1 MTSSRPDKPVQ
12 KIDTIIVG
20 GGQAGLA
27 TSFCLKRQ
35 GREHLVLERTDRP
48 GAAWR
53 QRWDSFTLVTPNW
66 AFRLPGAEY
75 TGDDRDGFMPRDE
88 ILNVFERYAARQ
100 KLPVRFGVDVTA
112 VEPLAGRP
120 GYLVRTVG
128 VDRVGADRSGIDFEA
143 QNMVVATGL
152 YQRPKIPAFSSALP
166 TDVLQL
172 HSGQYRNPASLPPGA
187 VLVVG
192 SGQSGC
198 QIAEELY
205 MNGRH
210 VYHSIGNAG
219 RAPRRYRG
227 KDTYEWLVLAGFF
240 DRTPDML
247 PSPRARFAPD
257 PHLSGAD
264 GGHTLNLHR
273 FARDGVTLL
282 GYLRGASDGRLDVAP
297 DLHES
302 LSKADQFEAQL
313 VKLIDGYIAKKGL
326 DAPEERLPELRDGFD
341 QAVITQLNVRGAGIT
356 SVIWATGYS
365 FDFSWLKLPTF
376 DDDGYPVQ
384 QRGVTRYPGLY
395 FVGLPWLHTRK
406 SGLLLGVGGDAE
418 YVASRIAATSREP
431 VS

>member
-1 MTSSRPDKPVQ
+1 MER
-12 KIDTIIVG
+12 IDTIIVG

-27 TSFCLKRQ
+27 TSFYLKKQ
-35 GREHLVLERTDRP
+35 GREHLVLERADRP
-48 GAAWR
+48 GAAWQ

-88 ILNVFERYAARQ
+88 ILRVFERYAASQ
-100 KLPVRFGVDVTA
+100 ELPVRFGVDVTA

-120 GYLVRTVG
+120 GYLVRTVS
-128 VDRVGADRSGIDFEA
+128 ADTGGSDFEA
-143 QNMVVATGL
+143 QNVVVATGM

-172 HSGQYRNPASLPPGA
+172 HSGQYRNPAGLPPGA

-205 MNGRH
+205 KSGRR
-210 VYHSIGNAG
+210 VYHSIGSAG

-247 PSPRARFAPD
+247 PSPKARFAPD
-257 PHLSGAD
+257 PHLSGAG

-282 GYLRGASDGRLDVAP
+282 GHLRGVTDGRLDVAP

-313 VKLIDGYIAKKGL
+313 VKLIDGYIAKNGL

-341 QAVITQLNVRGAGIT
+341 QAVITELDVRTAGIT
-356 SVIWATGYS
+356 IS
-365 FDFSWLKLPTF
+365 
-376 DDDGYPVQ
+376 
-384 QRGVTRYPGLY
+384 
-395 FVGLPWLHTRK
+395 H
-406 SGLLLGVGGDAE
+406 LGRRLQV
-418 YVASRIAATSREP
+418 
-431 VS
+431 

>member
-1 MTSSRPDKPVQ
+1 MTSSRLDKPVQ
-12 KIDTIIVG
+12 KIDTIIIG

-27 TSFCLKRQ
+27 TSFYLKRQ
-35 GREHLVLERTDRP
+35 GREHLVLERADRP
-48 GAAWR
+48 GSAWR

-66 AFRLPGAEY
+66 ACRLPGAPY
-75 TGDDRDGFMPRDE
+75 SGDDRDGFTPRDE
-88 ILNVFERYAARQ
+88 ILDVFESYTASQ
-100 KLPVRFGVDVTA
+100 ELPVRFGVDVTA

-120 GYLVRTVG
+120 GYLVRTI
-128 VDRVGADRSGIDFEA
+128 GADTIGADFEA
-143 QNMVVATGL
+143 QNVVVATGM
-152 YQRPKIPAFSSALP
+152 YQRPKIPDFSSGLP

-187 VLVVG
+187 VMVVG

-205 MNGRH
+205 KSGRR
-210 VYHSIGNAG
+210 VYHSIGSAG

-247 PSPRARFAPD
+247 PSPKARFAPD
-257 PHLSGAD
+257 PHLSGAG

-282 GYLRGASDGRLDVAP
+282 GHLRGATDGRLDVAP

-313 VKLIDGYIAKKGL
+313 VKLIDGYIAKNGL

-341 QAVITQLNVRGAGIT
+341 QAVITELDVRTAGIT
-356 SVIWATGYS
+356 TVIWAAGYR
-365 FDFSWLKLPTF
+365 FDFSWVKLPVC
-376 DDDGYPVQ
+376 DEDGYPVQ
-384 QRGVTRYPGLY
+384 ERGVTRYPGLY

-406 SGLLLGVGGDAE
+406 SGLLLGVGEDAE
-418 YVASRIAATSREP
+418 YIAGRIAAAWREP

>member
-1 MTSSRPDKPVQ
+1 MER
-12 KIDTIIVG
+12 IDTIIVG

-27 TSFCLKRQ
+27 TSFYLKKQ
-35 GREHLVLERTDRP
+35 GREHLVLERADRP
-48 GAAWR
+48 GAAWQ

-66 AFRLPGAEY
+66 AFRLPGVEHP
-75 TGDDRDGFMPRDE
+75 GDDRDGFMPRDE
-88 ILNVFERYAARQ
+88 ILRVFESYAAGQ
-100 KLPVRFGVDVTA
+100 ELPVRFGIDVTA
-112 VEPLAGRP
+112 VEPLAERP
-120 GYLVRTVG
+120 GYLVRTPTG
-128 VDRVGADRSGIDFEA
+128 SDFEA
-143 QNMVVATGL
+143 QNVVVATGM
-152 YQRPKIPAFSSALP
+152 YQCPKIPAFSSGLP
-166 TDVLQL
+166 TDIVQL

-205 MNGRH
+205 KSGRR
-210 VYHSIGNAG
+210 VYHSIGSAG

-247 PSPRARFAPD
+247 PSPKARFAPD
-257 PHLSGAD
+257 PHLSGAG

-282 GYLRGASDGRLDVAP
+282 GHLRGASGCRLDVAP

-313 VKLIDGYIAKKGL
+313 VKLIDGYIAKNGL
-326 DAPEERLPELRDGFD
+326 DAAQEHLPELRDGFD
-341 QAVITQLNVRGAGIT
+341 QAVITELDIPKADIT
-356 SVIWATGYS
+356 SIIWAAGYR
-365 FDFSWLKLPTF
+365 FDFSWVKLPTF
-376 DDDGYPVQ
+376 DEDGYPVQ

-406 SGLLLGVGGDAE
+406 SGLLLGVGEDAE
-418 YVASRIAATSREP
+418 YIVQHIAQRASRLP
-431 VS
+431 VG

>member
-1 MTSSRPDKPVQ
+1 MWLSDRVGSKGMEC
-12 KIDTIIVG
+12 IDTLIIG

-27 TSFCLKRQ
+27 TSFCLKKQ
-35 GREHLVLERTDRP
+35 GREHIVLERADRP
-48 GAAWR
+48 GAAWQ

-66 AFRLPGAEY
+66 AFRLPGVEHP
-75 TGDDRDGFMPRDE
+75 GDDRDGFMPRDE
-88 ILNVFERYAARQ
+88 ILRVFERYAASQ
-100 KLPVRFGVDVTA
+100 KLPVRLGVDVTVVA
-112 VEPLAGRP
+112 PLVGRP
-120 GYLVRTVG
+120 GYLVRTVSAG
-128 VDRVGADRSGIDFEA
+128 TIGSDFEA
-143 QNMVVATGL
+143 QNVVVATGM

-166 TDVLQL
+166 TDILQL

-205 MNGRH
+205 MNGRR
-210 VYHSIGNAG
+210 VYHSIGSAG

-247 PSPRARFAPD
+247 PSPKARFAPD
-257 PHLSGAD
+257 PHLSGAG

-282 GYLRGASDGRLDVAP
+282 GHLRGAADGRLDVAP

-313 VKLIDGYIAKKGL
+313 VKLIDGYIAKKCL

-341 QAVITQLNVRGAGIT
+341 QAVITDLDVRNAGIT
-356 SVIWATGYS
+356 SVIWAAGYRL
-365 FDFSWLKLPTF
+365 DFSWVKVPTF
-376 DDDGYPVQ
+376 DEDGYPVQ

-406 SGLLLGVGGDAE
+406 SGLLLGVGEDAE
-418 YVASRIAATSREP
+418 YVASRIAATSPEP

>member
-1 MTSSRPDKPVQ
+1 VIAHGGERMHRV
-12 KIDTIIVG
+12 DTLIIG

-27 TSFCLKRQ
+27 TSFYLKRQ
-35 GREHLVLERTDRP
+35 GREHLVLERADRP

-66 AFRLPGAEY
+66 AFRLPGAPY
-75 TGDDRDGFMPRDE
+75 AGDDRDGFTPRDE
-88 ILNVFERYAARQ
+88 ILGVFERYVASQ
-100 KLPVRFGVDVTA
+100 ELPVRFGVDVTA

-128 VDRVGADRSGIDFEA
+128 AGTIGPDFEA
-143 QNMVVATGL
+143 QNVVVATGM
-152 YQRPKIPAFSSALP
+152 YQRPKIPAFSSALT
-166 TDVLQL
+166 TDILQL
-172 HSGQYRNPASLPPGA
+172 HSGQYRNPAGLSPGA

-205 MNGRH
+205 RSGRR
-210 VYHSIGNAG
+210 VYHSIGSAG

-247 PSPRARFAPD
+247 PSPKARFAPD
-257 PHLSGAD
+257 PHLSGA
-264 GGHTLNLHR
+264 GGGRTLNLHQ

-282 GYLRGASDGRLDVAP
+282 GHLRGVSDGRLDVAP

-313 VKLIDGYIAKKGL
+313 VKLIDGHIAKNGL
-326 DAPEERLPELRDGFD
+326 DAPDERLPELRDGFD
-341 QAVITQLNVRGAGIT
+341 QAVIAELDVRTAGIT
-356 SVIWATGYS
+356 TVIWAAGYR
-365 FDFSWLKLPTF
+365 FDFSWVKLPVC
-376 DDDGYPVQ
+376 DEDGYPVQ
-384 QRGVTRYPGLY
+384 ERGVTRYPGLY

-406 SGLLLGVGGDAE
+406 SGLLLGVGEDAE
-418 YVASRIAATSREP
+418 YVAGRIAAAWREP

>member
-1 MTSSRPDKPVQ
+1 MEH
-12 KIDTIIVG
+12 IDTIIIG
-20 GGQAGLA
+20 GGQGGLA
-27 TSFCLKRQ
+27 TSYCLKQQ
-35 GREHLVLERTDRP
+35 GREHLVLERADRL
-48 GAAWR
+48 GSAWR

-66 AFRLPGAEY
+66 SFRLPGAPY
-75 TGDDRDGFMPRDE
+75 SGADRDGFMPRDE
-88 ILNVFERYAARQ
+88 IVDAFARYVASHE
-100 KLPVRFGVDVTA
+100 LSVRCEVDVTA
-112 VEPLAGRP
+112 VESLTGRP

-128 VDRVGADRSGIDFEA
+128 ADRVGSDFEA
-143 QNMVVATGL
+143 QNVVVATGM
-152 YQRPKIPAFSSALP
+152 YQGPKIPAFSSGLP
-166 TDVLQL
+166 TDILQL
-172 HSGQYRNPASLPPGA
+172 HSGQYRNPTSLSPGA

-205 MNGRH
+205 KSGRR
-210 VYHSIGNAG
+210 VYHSIGSAG

-247 PSPRARFAPD
+247 PSPKARFAPD
-257 PHLSGAD
+257 PHLSGAG
-264 GGHTLNLHR
+264 GGHTLNLHQ

-282 GYLRGASDGRLDVAP
+282 GHLRGASDGRLGIAP

-313 VKLIDGYIAKKGL
+313 VKLIDGYIAKNGL
-326 DAPEERLPELRDGFD
+326 DAPQERLPELRDGFD
-341 QAVITQLNVRGAGIT
+341 QAVITELDIRTAGIT
-356 SVIWATGYS
+356 TVIWAAGYR
-365 FDFSWLKLPTF
+365 FDFSWVKAPIF
-376 DDDGYPVQ
+376 DEDGYPMQ

-406 SGLLLGVGGDAE
+406 SGLLLGVAEDAD
-418 YVASRIAATSREP
+418 YIAGRIAASSREP

>member
-1 MTSSRPDKPVQ
+1 MER
-12 KIDTIIVG
+12 IDTIIIG

-27 TSFCLKRQ
+27 TSFYLKKQ
-35 GREHLVLERTDRP
+35 GREHLVLERADRP
-48 GAAWR
+48 GAAWQ

-88 ILNVFERYAARQ
+88 ILRVFERYVASQ
-100 KLPVRFGVDVTA
+100 ELPVRFGVDVTA

-120 GYLVRTVG
+120 GYLVRTVS
-128 VDRVGADRSGIDFEA
+128 ADTGGSDFEA
-143 QNMVVATGL
+143 QNVVVATGM
-152 YQRPKIPAFSSALP
+152 YQRPKIPAFSSGLP

-172 HSGQYRNPASLPPGA
+172 HSGQYRNPAGLPPGA

-205 MNGRH
+205 KSGRR
-210 VYHSIGNAG
+210 VYHSIGSAG

-247 PSPRARFAPD
+247 PSPKARFAPD
-257 PHLSGAD
+257 PHLSGAG

-282 GYLRGASDGRLDVAP
+282 GHLRGVTDGRLDVAP

-313 VKLIDGYIAKKGL
+313 VKLIDGYIAKNGL

-341 QAVITQLNVRGAGIT
+341 QAVITELDVRTAGIT
-356 SVIWATGYS
+356 SVIWAAGYR
-365 FDFSWLKLPTF
+365 FDFSWVKLPTF
-376 DDDGYPVQ
+376 DEDGYPVQ

-406 SGLLLGVGGDAE
+406 SGLLLGVGEDAE
-418 YVASRIAATSREP
+418 YIASRIAATSREP

>member
-1 MTSSRPDKPVQ
+1 
-12 KIDTIIVG
+12 
-20 GGQAGLA
+20 
-27 TSFCLKRQ
+27 
-35 GREHLVLERTDRP
+35 
-48 GAAWR
+48 
-53 QRWDSFTLVTPNW
+53 
-66 AFRLPGAEY
+66 
-75 TGDDRDGFMPRDE
+75 MPRDE
-88 ILNVFERYAARQ
+88 ILGVFERYAAGHE
-100 KLPVRFGVDVTA
+100 LPVRFGVDVTA

-128 VDRVGADRSGIDFEA
+128 ADRVGSDFEA
-143 QNMVVATGL
+143 QNVVVATGM
-152 YQRPKIPAFSSALP
+152 YQRPKIPAFSSGLP

-187 VLVVG
+187 VMVVG

-205 MNGRH
+205 KSGRR
-210 VYHSIGNAG
+210 VYHSIGSAG

-247 PSPRARFAPD
+247 PSPKARFAPD
-257 PHLSGAD
+257 PHLSGAG

-282 GYLRGASDGRLDVAP
+282 GHLRGVTDGRLDVAP

-313 VKLIDGYIAKKGL
+313 VKLIDGYIAKNGL

-341 QAVITQLNVRGAGIT
+341 QAVITELDVRTAGIT
-356 SVIWATGYS
+356 TVIWAAGYR
-365 FDFSWLKLPTF
+365 FDFSWVKLPVC
-376 DDDGYPVQ
+376 DEDGYPVQ
-384 QRGVTRYPGLY
+384 ERGVTRYPGLY

-406 SGLLLGVGGDAE
+406 SGLLLGVGEDAE
-418 YVASRIAATSREP
+418 YIAGRIAAASREP